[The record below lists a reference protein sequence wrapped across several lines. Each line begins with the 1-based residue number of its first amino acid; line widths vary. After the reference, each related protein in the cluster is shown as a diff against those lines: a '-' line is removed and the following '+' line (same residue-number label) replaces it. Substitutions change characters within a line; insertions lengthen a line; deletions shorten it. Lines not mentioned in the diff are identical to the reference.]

1 MTSAN
6 PDARAGYLSIN
17 ALTKKYKNTPVA
29 AVDRVSLKVEEG
41 DFLAL
46 LGPSG
51 CGKTTTL
58 RMIAGLIEPTSGSIH
73 VQGKDI
79 TKTPVHKRSIGMVFQ
94 NYALFP
100 HLDVKSNVAYGLK
113 MRHIPKTE
121 IAVRVQNV
129 LDLVRLGHLVDRRV
143 TALSGGQQQRVA
155 LARAIIVNPQLF
167 LMDEPL
173 SNLDAKLRDAMR
185 TEIRSIQRKMGITS
199 VFVTHDQDE
208 ALTMADKIAV
218 MSEGVLE
225 QFGTPSDIFERPAT
239 RFVAEFVGQA
249 NLIDSVRVSS
259 SAGRHLIEV
268 PGAGHLS
275 VPRISGETAGT
286 STAMIRPHQLKAR
299 SASDSPDGIRGD
311 VRSATYFGDTI
322 QYEIQTG
329 QNLLKVQMRA
339 DGSPTLTVGSE
350 AAVTAATDNVHFIAA

>member
-1 MTSAN
+1 MPSADST
-6 PDARAGYLSIN
+6 PRAGYLSIS
-17 ALTKKYKNTPVA
+17 ALTKQYKNTSIP
-29 AVDRVSLKVEEG
+29 AVDRVSLNVDEG

-58 RMIAGLIEPTSGSIH
+58 RMIAGLIEPSSGSVS

-79 TKTPVHKRSIGMVFQ
+79 TKSPVHKRSIGMVFQ

-113 MRHIPKTE
+113 MRRVPKAE
-121 IAVRVQNV
+121 IAVQVQNA
-129 LDLVRLGHLVDRRV
+129 LDLVRLGHLADRRV

-155 LARAIIVNPQLF
+155 LARAIVVNPQLF

-249 NLIDSVRVSS
+249 NLLDDIKVSG
-259 SAGRHLIEV
+259 SAGNHVLDV

-275 VPRISGETAGT
+275 VPRISGTYSGK
-286 STAMIRPHQLKAR
+286 STAMVRPHQLKAH
-299 SASDSPDGIRGD
+299 SFSSSSNGIRGD

-322 QYEIQTG
+322 QYEIQAG
-329 QNLLKVQMRA
+329 QNLLRVQMRA
-339 DGSPTLTVGSE
+339 DGSPTLAVGSE
-350 AAVTAATDNVHFIAA
+350 AAITAATDTIHFIAA

>member
-1 MTSAN
+1 MTSAS
-6 PDARAGYLSIN
+6 PDTRAGYLSIS

-29 AVDRVSLKVEEG
+29 AVDSVSLKVDEG

-58 RMIAGLIEPTSGSIH
+58 RMIAGLIEPTSGSVH

-79 TKTPVHKRSIGMVFQ
+79 TRAPVHKGSIGMVFQ
-94 NYALFP
+94 SYALFP

-113 MRHIPKTE
+113 MRRVPKTE

-129 LDLVRLGHLVDRRV
+129 LDLVRLGHLADRRV

-155 LARAIIVNPQLF
+155 LARAIVVNPQLF

-249 NLIDSVRVSS
+249 NLIDKVRVSG

-275 VPRISGETAGT
+275 VPRISGEPAGT

-339 DGSPTLTVGSE
+339 DGSPTLAVGSE